1 VKSKIEKA
9 RTRQVWWQME
19 MVGVSLDGCPAKK
32 SMAKPSIRDKVP
44 TSKGWKFEL
53 NVCTHAESRGG
64 RRARWVR
71 KMLHRDVGIWRQ
83 QSLVACVRLAP
94 GRPPSYSSGCGTGRA
109 RRRSCPLAAPG
120 RSNSTAWTPALRF
133 ARRS

>member
-1 VKSKIEKA
+1 
-9 RTRQVWWQME
+9 
-19 MVGVSLDGCPAKK
+19 MVANGNGRSHLLMAAPPRNQWLNHRLETKFQLPRDGNLSLTYVH
-32 SMAKPSIRDKVP
+32 M
-44 TSKGWKFEL
+44 L
-53 NVCTHAESRGG
+53 SRGG

-120 RSNSTAWTPALRF
+120 RSNSTAWLQAPLDSGATFRPPVLADC
-133 ARRS
+133 